1 MKAVRADLIENLN
14 AAHDEDGTGL
24 LLDELTKAFLL
35 FPKASNDILGTR
47 DLDPK
52 DLAWKAQ
59 KNGDAK
65 MFERLTKLMLLVNK
79 RDMETGQF
87 EATGELQ
94 GYSMRNL
101 FSRNASYFDSEKE
114 NIEVISESL
123 VEVMK
128 NPSCVADISK
138 NIDDYANFDGNQDS
152 KKKKRTWIIVGLVAV
167 GILGAYGYYKFRSN
181 AQVQ

>member
-1 MKAVRADLIENLN
+1 MKAVRADLVDNLN

-52 DLAWKAQ
+52 DLAHKAH
-59 KNGDAK
+59 KNGDTK
-65 MFERLTKLMLLVNK
+65 ICERLTKLMLLVNK
-79 RDMETGQF
+79 RDSETGQF

-101 FSRNASYFDSEKE
+101 FSRNSTYFDSEKE
-114 NIEVISESL
+114 NIEAIADSLSEVL
-123 VEVMK
+123 R
-128 NPSCVADISK
+128 NPSSAVDIGK
-138 NIDDYANFDGNQDS
+138 NVDDYANFDGKKDS
-152 KKKKRTWIIVGLVAV
+152 ANRKRTWIIVGLVAV

-181 AQVQ
+181 AEV